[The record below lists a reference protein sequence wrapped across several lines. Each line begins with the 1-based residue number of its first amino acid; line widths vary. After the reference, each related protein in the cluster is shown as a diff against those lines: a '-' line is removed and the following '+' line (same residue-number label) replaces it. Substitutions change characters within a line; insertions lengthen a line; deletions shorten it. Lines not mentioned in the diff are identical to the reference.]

1 MRKESNAFS
10 ISLLFSG
17 ALLFFVLTFLFSSS
31 LFLALAVVLGGLG
44 AIRWVNHFAKNP
56 IVSWI
61 HAMAF
66 EFFAVSASFLLRP
79 FGYVKKINQKSGPE
93 TGRPILLIHGYI
105 QNASNWIYIKRFL
118 SQKGLGPIYTLNL
131 LPPFRSIRDFGDL
144 VAQKAKEIAEETGSK
159 ELTLIGHSM
168 GGLVSLWYAMKIA
181 SPGTV
186 RQVITIGSPI
196 AGTHLAKIAIGP
208 NGREMERG
216 SEFVQELGKELGKNS
231 QIPLYHIGS
240 KIDQI
245 TVPYSSSIT
254 GHHPE
259 REYLVDDLGHMTLL
273 VSSRVARKIEEW
285 LKV

>member
-1 MRKESNAFS
+1 M
-10 ISLLFSG
+10 
-17 ALLFFVLTFLFSSS
+17 
-31 LFLALAVVLGGLG
+31 
-44 AIRWVNHFAKNP
+44 
-56 IVSWI
+56 
-61 HAMAF
+61 
-66 EFFAVSASFLLRP
+66 
-79 FGYVKKINQKSGPE
+79 
-93 TGRPILLIHGYI
+93 

-118 SQKGLGPIYTLNL
+118 CQKGLGPLYTLNL
-131 LPPFRSIRDFGDL
+131 PLWSSIRDYGDQ
-144 VAQKAKEIAEETGSK
+144 VSQKAKEITQETGSN

-196 AGTHLAKIAIGP
+196 AGTHLAKLAIGP

-245 TVPYSSSIT
+245 TVPYSSSLT
-254 GHHPE
+254 GRHPE

-273 VSSRVARKIEEW
+273 MSSRIARKIEEW
-285 LKV
+285 LRGRPTITFRVL